1 MAVYSPTP
9 DMFEEWRA
17 EAALHGVSV
26 IRFIDEL
33 VDNMTGENAA
43 QVTPLAGRS
52 GSFVDLAPQSRQSP
66 FGVTVFLA
74 LVLP

>member
-43 QVTPLAGRS
+43 QVTPLG
-52 GSFVDLAPQSRQSP
+52 GTQWIVC
-66 FGVTVFLA
+66 
-74 LVLP
+74 